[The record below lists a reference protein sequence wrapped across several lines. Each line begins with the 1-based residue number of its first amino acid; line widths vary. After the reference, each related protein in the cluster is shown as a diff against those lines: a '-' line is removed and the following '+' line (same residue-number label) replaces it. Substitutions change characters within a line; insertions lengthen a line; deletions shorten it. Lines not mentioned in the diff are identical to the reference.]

1 MARKGSTKGSTKDAG
16 DGFVQ
21 DFVDLLSPLGRVAC
35 ARFFG
40 GHGLKLG
47 GVQFAMIF
55 DGVAYVKSDDEL
67 RARLQALGG
76 APFSYGTKDGDT
88 RVTSYV
94 SIPGEQLDDEELV
107 LDCARRALSLAQ
119 KRKSP
124 RKSPRKL

>member
-1 MARKGSTKGSTKDAG
+1 MTDEKPRRRRGVARKEVD

-21 DFVDLLSPLGRVAC
+21 HFVDLLSPLGRIAC

-40 GHGLKLG
+40 GHGLKVG

-55 DGVAYVKSDDEL
+55 EGVAYVKSDEAL
-67 RARLQALGG
+67 RARLEALGG
-76 APFSYGTKDGDT
+76 APFSYGTKHGEV

-107 LDCARRALSLAQ
+107 LECARRALALAR
-119 KRKSP
+119 KR
-124 RKSPRKL
+124 REL